1 MPKTFLCL
9 ITSLSVLYPYAECEN
24 IIYNTEMAKRKKK
37 KSLLCALCRSTFK
50 TERSTIFSPSDSKH
64 KMIYVNNCFRVFLKR
79 AAKRA
84 HVQM

>member
-37 KSLLCALCRSTFK
+37 EIITL
-50 TERSTIFSPSDSKH
+50 
-64 KMIYVNNCFRVFLKR
+64 R
-79 AAKRA
+79 A
-84 HVQM
+84 VPFNV